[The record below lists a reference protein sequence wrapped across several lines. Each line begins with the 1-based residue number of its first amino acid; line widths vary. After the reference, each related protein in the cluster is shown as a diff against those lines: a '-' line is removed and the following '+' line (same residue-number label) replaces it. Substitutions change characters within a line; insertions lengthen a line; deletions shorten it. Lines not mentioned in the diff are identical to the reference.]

1 MNPNL
6 SLRNCRSATVLI
18 RCPDWT
24 SNCRQ
29 PDKVVDISQQTRP
42 LFEPVAIAFDWV
54 HQAATLL
61 DNDLNLNG
69 HQVRQRF
76 EQLLQTME
84 IRKEQATRLA
94 SGIEHFLKVTRSYA
108 PGLFHCYDIED
119 LPRTNN
125 DLEQL
130 FGRWRHHQRR
140 CTGRKV
146 APASVMVRGSVQIVA
161 AIATQSRLFTP
172 ADLAT
177 VSVTDWQDVRANLK
191 ACQNK
196 RNQQRH
202 FRRSPAAYLANLE
215 QKALQLVLPP

>member
-1 MNPNL
+1 MNQL
-6 SLRNCRSATVLI
+6 KQKISRALEQTSA
-18 RCPDWT
+18 
-24 SNCRQ
+24 
-29 PDKVVDISQQTRP
+29 
-42 LFEPVAIAFDWV
+42 LFEPITIAFGWV
-54 HQAATLL
+54 HQGATLL
-61 DNDLNLNG
+61 DNELNLDG
-69 HQVRQRF
+69 QQVRQRF

-84 IRKEQATRLA
+84 THKEQATSLA
-94 SGIEHFLKVTRSYA
+94 SGVDHFLKVTRSYA
-108 PGLFHCYDIED
+108 PGLFHCYDIEA

-130 FGRWRHHQRR
+130 FGQWRHHQRR

-161 AIATQSRLFTP
+161 AISTQSRSFTA

-177 VSVTDWQDVRANLK
+177 VSVPAWQAVRAELK

-196 RNQQRH
+196 RNQQRQ

-215 QKALQLVLPP
+215 QKAHQLALPS